1 MWLQKKTRGCI
12 DPLTNLK
19 NYIREGFIKKEHI
32 ITIFFDLE
40 KAYDTTW
47 KFGII
52 KDLYDLKLRGRLP
65 KFIKNFLTDRTF
77 QVCIRS
83 TLSNLKKPRRCT
95 TRQHSINHSFQHQ
108 NKQYNKRTLT

>member
-1 MWLQKKTRGCI
+1 MWLPKNCSCI
-12 DPLTNLK
+12 DHLTNLK
-19 NYIREGFIKKEHI
+19 SYTREGFINKEHT
-32 ITIFFDLE
+32 ITIFILE

-52 KDLYDLKLRGRLP
+52 KDLYDLKLRSRLP

-83 TLSNLKKPRRCT
+83 TLSDWKNQEEGIPQGSILST
-95 TRQHSINHSFQHQ
+95 TLFNI
-108 NKQYNKRTLT
+108 